1 MPKISW
7 EVGDFFMFEEPE
19 NHLSYGVVVSPD
31 GGSVT
36 VRDTGMRTGRYVI
49 NHLGSVPENA
59 VPFPL
64 KSDRVSLNFEIK
76 MALYG
81 AIVSTGRMHM
91 VSV

>member
-19 NHLSYGVVVSPD
+19 NHLSYGVMVSPD
-31 GGSVT
+31 GASVV
-36 VRDTGMRTGRYVI
+36 VRDTGMRTERYI
-49 NHLGSVPENA
+49 IRHSAQVPENA

-81 AIVSTGRMHM
+81 AIVSTGRMHL